1 MEKLL
6 IKKSSR
12 LNGKIIVNGSK
23 NSALP
28 IMAASLLSNQDCIL
42 KNVPNLIDIHTMIS
56 LLKKLGVSCKIKD
69 KKITLN
75 ASNIKN
81 FKADYELVSKM
92 RASILVLGPLLA
104 RTGRAVVSLP
114 GGCAIGTRPINIH
127 LFGMEKLGAK
137 ILIKNGYVYAEAK
150 NGLKGNNIVLP
161 SISVGATE
169 NILLATTLSKGISII
184 ENAATEPEVQDLCKF
199 LNNMGSIIKGIGTRR
214 LIIKGKTKLKSVE
227 HSIIPDRIVAGTFII
242 AALITKGNLIIE
254 NIITKHL
261 DTPLRILKKMGANI
275 KTNKNSIIVKGEKTK
290 LKSINIKTNPYP
302 SFPTDLQAQ
311 FMSLFTTIKGTST
324 IQENIF
330 ENRFMHV
337 SELNRLGAKISVK
350 KDKATIIG
358 VKKLVGASVMASDLR
373 ASVSLILA
381 GLVAEGETR
390 VNRIYH
396 LDRGYEKIENKLNPC
411 GAIIKRIK

>member
-1 MEKLL
+1 
-6 IKKSSR
+6 
-12 LNGKIIVNGSK
+12 
-23 NSALP
+23 
-28 IMAASLLSNQDCIL
+28 
-42 KNVPNLIDIHTMIS
+42 
-56 LLKKLGVSCKIKD
+56 
-69 KKITLN
+69 
-75 ASNIKN
+75 
-81 FKADYELVSKM
+81 
-92 RASILVLGPLLA
+92 
-104 RTGRAVVSLP
+104 
-114 GGCAIGTRPINIH
+114 
-127 LFGMEKLGAK
+127 
-137 ILIKNGYVYAEAK
+137 
-150 NGLKGNNIVLP
+150 
-161 SISVGATE
+161 
-169 NILLATTLSKGISII
+169 
-184 ENAATEPEVQDLCKF
+184 
-199 LNNMGSIIKGIGTRR
+199 MGSIIKGIGTRR
-214 LIIKGKTKLKSVE
+214 LVIKGKTKLKSVE

-411 GAIIKRIK
+411 GASIRRVK